1 MGVNDTKKKN
11 KLIYIVLAI
20 LVFICAIVIAFVNS
34 RDNTDEK
41 EIVTVTLK
49 GTNNISLTLN
59 TSYTDMGFTVLVND
73 KEVSGD
79 DIHYRITNNI
89 ENGIVGEYNVH
100 YEIMYNNKTY
110 ELNRKVNIIDET
122 PPEILLDT
130 QVIEI
135 FECKKKNTTN
145 LIYEAIDNYD
155 GVITN
160 KVVKDE
166 TDTSIKLSVTDS
178 SGNETV
184 VEVPK
189 KKVSDPSKVIKLNGK
204 SLIYIAKGDKYTDEG
219 AKVYNGCGKELKDKL
234 EVINKVNVNE
244 AGTYNV
250 VYNIKDGNNNIV
262 TKTRKVIVYDKKEA
276 DKKENNK
283 SEKVIYLTFDD
294 GPGRYTSDLLKILKK
309 YDVKATFFVTNQFK
323 DYVPLIKDI
332 DKAGHKVAVHTLT
345 HKWSIYSSV
354 ETYMKDFND
363 MNNIIYN
370 YTGKKSKIFRFPG
383 GSSNTVSKGYSK
395 GVVSAIASKMN
406 NMGYVYFDWNVDSED
421 AAGASRNAIVKNTIE
436 GIDRKDYPV
445 VLMHDIKKNTL
456 DAIEEIIVYCKNKGY
471 KFDVLTEN
479 SPSVRHGIRN

>member
-1 MGVNDTKKKN
+1 M
-11 KLIYIVLAI
+11 
-20 LVFICAIVIAFVNS
+20 
-34 RDNTDEK
+34 
-41 EIVTVTLK
+41 
-49 GTNNISLTLN
+49 
-59 TSYTDMGFTVLVND
+59 
-73 KEVSGD
+73 
-79 DIHYRITNNI
+79 
-89 ENGIVGEYNVH
+89 
-100 YEIMYNNKTY
+100 
-110 ELNRKVNIIDET
+110 
-122 PPEILLDT
+122 
-130 QVIEI
+130 
-135 FECKKKNTTN
+135 
-145 LIYEAIDNYD
+145 
-155 GVITN
+155 
-160 KVVKDE
+160 
-166 TDTSIKLSVTDS
+166 
-178 SGNETV
+178 
-184 VEVPK
+184 
-189 KKVSDPSKVIKLNGK
+189 
-204 SLIYIAKGDKYTDEG
+204 
-219 AKVYNGCGKELKDKL
+219 
-234 EVINKVNVNE
+234 
-244 AGTYNV
+244 
-250 VYNIKDGNNNIV
+250 
-262 TKTRKVIVYDKKEA
+262 YDKKEA

-436 GIDRKDYPV
+436 GIDKKDYPV